1 MGRFNRCNSVIMII
15 KIKAM
20 LQEYQ
25 IRMLEEY
32 KQLDDRVEKLDKFI
46 NESPVFFKMEVHK
59 QMLQR
64 WQLSAMK
71 SYRDALKRR
80 CLAEGFSPLTGDGM
94 E

>member
-1 MGRFNRCNSVIMII
+1 
-15 KIKAM
+15 M
-20 LQEYQ
+20 LQGYQ

-32 KQLDDRVEKLDKFI
+32 KQLNDRVEKLEKFI
-46 NESPVFFKMEVHK
+46 NESPVFSKMEV
-59 QMLQR
+59 QILQR

-80 CLAEGFSPLTGDGM
+80 CLAEGFSPLTGDGL

>member
-1 MGRFNRCNSVIMII
+1 
-15 KIKAM
+15 M

-32 KQLDDRVEKLDKFI
+32 KQLNDRVEKL
-46 NESPVFFKMEVHK
+46 HK
-59 QMLQR
+59 QILQR

-80 CLAEGFSPLTGDGM
+80 CLAEGFSPLTGDGL

>member
-1 MGRFNRCNSVIMII
+1 
-15 KIKAM
+15 
-20 LQEYQ
+20 
-25 IRMLEEY
+25 MLEEY
-32 KQLDDRVEKLDKFI
+32 KQLDDRVEKQDKFI

-80 CLAEGFSPLTGDGM
+80 CLAEGFSPLTGDGL

>member
-1 MGRFNRCNSVIMII
+1 
-15 KIKAM
+15 M
-20 LQEYQ
+20 LQGYQ

-32 KQLDDRVEKLDKFI
+32 KQLNDWVEKLEKFI
-46 NESPVFFKMEVHK
+46 NESPVFSKMEVHK
-59 QMLQR
+59 QILQR

-80 CLAEGFSPLTGDGM
+80 CLAEGFSPLTGDGL

>member
-1 MGRFNRCNSVIMII
+1 
-15 KIKAM
+15 M
-20 LQEYQ
+20 LQGYQ

-32 KQLDDRVEKLDKFI
+32 KQLNDRVEKLEKF
-46 NESPVFFKMEVHK
+46 SKMEVHK
-59 QMLQR
+59 QILQR

-80 CLAEGFSPLTGDGM
+80 CLAEGFSPLTGDGL

>member
-1 MGRFNRCNSVIMII
+1 
-15 KIKAM
+15 M

-25 IRMLEEY
+25 IRMLEEN

-59 QMLQR
+59 QMLQH

-71 SYRDALKRR
+71 SYRDALKKR
-80 CLAEGFSPLTGDGM
+80 CLAEGFSPLTGDGI

>member
-1 MGRFNRCNSVIMII
+1 
-15 KIKAM
+15 M
-20 LQEYQ
+20 LQGYQ

-80 CLAEGFSPLTGDGM
+80 CLAEGFSPLTGDGL